1 MGIGLITQQVILTTG
16 EASPYT
22 NWRTGHRNSFIHG
35 SEDCVCMLAS
45 SGLWEDLSC
54 SSSYAYICEY
64 RNIRMCPASIHL
76 AERTHPEN
84 ILGQYGDSCY
94 ELINGSQVTWTLAE
108 GTCKRNGGHL
118 AHIRNVDEQNYIVD
132 FLKRHS
138 SNLATWIGLTDSYSE
153 GNFKW
158 TSGEPVTYTNW
169 MPGYNGTHHSAEDCV
184 VLLPNNTGKWDEVY
198 CGSHG
203 GIFSSRTE
211 RHQQLCQ
218 YTVSKAD
225 YDCLCSTAVER
236 KVYSAPSDTSSEVG
250 YMYEFDCKQ
259 TLTLNAPVAGWVEV
273 AFLHQVGYVKEDT
286 ETSVQLCNGDP
297 PAADIVATAPAI
309 IATDDVTTE
318 MMTTEPATFP
328 TTTQPTTVPTTQQPT
343 PDSTS
348 TSAPIRTTASIS
360 LSTIIE
366 TATPVNP
373 VATTVTTAVQSC
385 PLAVQQEAKANN
397 SLLIVN
403 NVENKCYEFVQ
414 TKHTWSTSESNCNRN
429 GGHLVT
435 VRTENENKELYEY
448 VKAYGGSV
456 WLGLSDKQNEN
467 NFTWVSGE
475 ANSYTNWRPGHHN
488 IFIHGSEDCVC
499 MLSIS
504 GQWEDLNCGSI
515 YASICEYGSVPDN
528 SGQGLGNPSLN
539 SDGNIHMCP
548 TSAIMDERLHPENIL
563 GQYGDSCY
571 ELING
576 SRVTWAS
583 AESTCKRNGG
593 HLAHIR
599 NVDEQNYIIDFLKR
613 HASNLATWI
622 GLSDSHSET
631 HFEWTSGEP
640 VTYTNWMPGYNG
652 THHSSEDCVVLL
664 PNNTG
669 KWDEVYCGSHGGFF
683 STSTE
688 RHQQLCQYKTVTHSS
703 SILIG

>member
-1 MGIGLITQQVILTTG
+1 MVDPVGINISNSVKLIAQGTMYL
-16 EASPYT
+16 
-22 NWRTGHRNSFIHG
+22 
-35 SEDCVCMLAS
+35 L
-45 SGLWEDLSC
+45 LLLLSC
-54 SSSYAYICEY
+54 
-64 RNIRMCPASIHL
+64 L
-76 AERTHPEN
+76 A
-84 ILGQYGDSCY
+84 
-94 ELINGSQVTWTLAE
+94 A
-108 GTCKRNGGHL
+108 
-118 AHIRNVDEQNYIVD
+118 
-132 FLKRHS
+132 
-138 SNLATWIGLTDSYSE
+138 
-153 GNFKW
+153 
-158 TSGEPVTYTNW
+158 
-169 MPGYNGTHHSAEDCV
+169 
-184 VLLPNNTGKWDEVY
+184 
-198 CGSHG
+198 
-203 GIFSSRTE
+203 
-211 RHQQLCQ
+211 
-218 YTVSKAD
+218 SKAD
-225 YDCLCSTAVER
+225 YDCLCSMAAEK
-236 KVYSAPSDTSSEVG
+236 KVHLEPSEASDEIG

-259 TLTLNAPVAGWVEV
+259 VLTLYSPVDGWKEV
-273 AFLHQVGYVKEDT
+273 AFLHQVGYVKEDAD
-286 ETSVQLCNGDP
+286 TSVQLCNGDP
-297 PAADIVATAPAI
+297 PTADIVGTAPSI
-309 IATDDVTTE
+309 IATGELTTE

-328 TTTQPTTVPTTQQPT
+328 TTTQPTTVTSTPQPTTVPRTQQP
-343 PDSTS
+343 
-348 TSAPIRTTASIS
+348 SA
-360 LSTIIE
+360 
-366 TATPVNP
+366 
-373 VATTVTTAVQSC
+373 ATTLMTAVQSC

-397 SLLIVN
+397 SILIVN

-456 WLGLSDKQNEN
+456 WLGLSDKQDEN

-499 MLSIS
+499 MLSSS
-504 GQWEDLNCGSI
+504 GQWEDLNCGNT

-548 TSAIMDERLHPENIL
+548 TSAIMGERLHPENIL

-599 NVDEQNYIIDFLKR
+599 NVDEQNYILDFLKR